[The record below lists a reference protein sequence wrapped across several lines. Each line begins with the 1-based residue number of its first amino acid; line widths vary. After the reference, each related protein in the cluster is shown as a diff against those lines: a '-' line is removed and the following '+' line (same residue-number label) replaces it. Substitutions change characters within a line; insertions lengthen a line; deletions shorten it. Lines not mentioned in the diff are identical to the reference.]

1 MKKKRNFLLEEKEI
15 WEDEKKKLKDEK
27 KLEYTLF
34 DVLEAGNANKDKL
47 KQIHQFCDE

>member
-15 WEDEKKKLKDEK
+15 WGDEKKKLKDEKK

-34 DVLEAGNANKDKL
+34 DVLEAGNAR
-47 KQIHQFCDE
+47 IS